1 MALKRPLPAL
11 MGGVSLSV
19 LVSLGALA
27 HQHLRTD
34 ALEERLLREVNTLTH
49 AEHPRPAHVTATR
62 PGTFGEAVTGLLPA
76 LLQQAREAPVPN
88 AAEAATLEA
97 VTEGRTPVTALPA
110 SSREALE
117 HGRPLMLRV
126 LAATHAES
134 GGLPEDLRP
143 LSAPETTRR
152 DALLQALRHVVD
164 AAALETRLL
173 IARGDVDQAVD
184 TCVDTLALNREL
196 ALGGGLLGQ
205 RLSAN
210 GYARTWRVCADA
222 LDAASLPRK
231 RRAISQLTRLH
242 EGFPPVSLTLH
253 EESVAAQL
261 HAFRDLLSD
270 DARAALPPTWFDAPA
285 LPGALSRRLQWRQWV
300 EDADRLIAV
309 ADQPAEERR
318 RSLEAVEAR
327 KAGEYFRQPEA
338 PSVRL
343 SPEDVGALDLRALRS
358 EALIALVEVDV
369 ARAEKGQWPRAL
381 PTRTASLVLKPVDE
395 TQAHIRSCVQGL
407 MPDPLVVK
415 ADGPRAL
422 QQVHDVP

>member
-34 ALEERLLREVNTLTH
+34 ALEQRLLREVNTLTH
-49 AEHPRPAHVTATR
+49 AEHPRPAHLTATR
-62 PGTFGEAVTGLLPA
+62 PGTFGDAMVPLLPK
-76 LLQQAREAPVPN
+76 LLQRARATPASS

-97 VTEGRTPVTALPA
+97 VTEGRAPVTDLPA
-110 SSREALE
+110 PRLEALE
-117 HGRPLMLRV
+117 QGLPLLRQV

-143 LSAPETTRR
+143 LAGPEVSRR
-152 DALLQALRHVVD
+152 DALIHALRHVVED
-164 AAALETRLL
+164 AALETRRLVS
-173 IARGDVDQAVD
+173 RGEADPAVD
-184 TCVDTLALNREL
+184 TCLDTLALSREL
-196 ALGGGLLGQ
+196 ALGGGLVGQ
-205 RLSAN
+205 RLSAA
-210 GYARTWRVCADA
+210 GYARMWRPCTDA
-222 LDAASLPRK
+222 IDAASLSRK
-231 RRAISQLTRLH
+231 RQAISQLTRLH

-261 HAFRDLLSD
+261 HAFRDLLSED
-270 DARAALPPTWFDAPA
+270 TRAALPPTWSDAPGQ
-285 LPGALSRRLQWRQWV
+285 PSALSRRLQWRQWV
-300 EDADRLIAV
+300 EDADRLLAV

-318 RSLEAVEAR
+318 RSLAALEAR
-327 KAGEYFRQPEA
+327 KAGEYFRQAEA

-343 SPEDVGALDLRALRS
+343 SPEDLEALELRALRS
-358 EALIALVEVDV
+358 EALIALAEVDV

-381 PTRTASLVLKPVDE
+381 PTRTTSLVLEPVDE
-395 TQAHIRSCVQGL
+395 TRVSIRSCIQGL
-407 MPDPLVVK
+407 MPEPLVVK
-415 ADGPRAL
+415 ADSAPAL

>member
-1 MALKRPLPAL
+1 MPLKRPLPAL

-19 LVSLGALA
+19 LVSVGALA
-27 HQHLRTD
+27 YQHLRTD

-49 AEHPRPAHVTATR
+49 ATHPRPAHVTATQ
-62 PGTFGEAVTGLLPA
+62 PGTFGEAVASLLPA
-76 LLQQAREAPVPN
+76 LIQQAREAPALN
-88 AAEAATLEA
+88 AAEAATREA
-97 VTEGRTPVTALPA
+97 VTEGRAPVTDLPS

-117 HGRPLMLRV
+117 HDRQLMRQV

-143 LSAPETTRR
+143 LSGPEVSGR

-173 IARGDVDQAVD
+173 VSRGDADQAVD
-184 TCVDTLALNREL
+184 TCVDTLALSREL

-210 GYARTWRVCADA
+210 GYGRTWRACADA
-222 LDAASLPRK
+222 LDAASLGRK
-231 RRAISQLTRLH
+231 RQALSQLTRLH

-253 EESVAAQL
+253 EEAVAAQL

-270 DARAALPPTWFDAPA
+270 EARAELPPTWFDAPA

-300 EDADRLIAV
+300 EDADRLMAV

-318 RSLEAVEAR
+318 RSLADLETLKGE
-327 KAGEYFRQPEA
+327 EYFRHAES

-343 SPEDVGALDLRALRS
+343 SPEDVEALALRELRS
-358 EALIALVEVDV
+358 EALMALVEVDV

-381 PTRTASLVLKPVDE
+381 PTRTASLMLKPVDE
-395 TQAHIRSCVQGL
+395 TEAQIHSCVQGL

-415 ADGPRAL
+415 ADGAPAL